1 MDNEW
6 ITEFTNKEKEYQIFY
21 KDNINYIRIYVL
33 YVNRNN
39 CLDKIKEKTFHLQSA
54 NTLTK
59 DELRE
64 TINLYRK
71 SDHVSYK
78 LISILK
84 HNIDI
89 EPDDIARS
97 LQDEYKYEYTD
108 ALKTLET
115 IDFNKSINM
124 FEDLNSVFLI
134 FYETD
139 KKHDKNTTKRIKFKH
154 NQTIKK
160 DYTENV
166 IFHK

>member
-1 MDNEW
+1 MDNAW
-6 ITEFTNKEKEYQIFY
+6 ISEFTNKEKEYQTFY

-33 YVNRNN
+33 YVNKSR
-39 CLDKIKEKTFHLQSA
+39 CLDKIKEKTIHLQSM

-59 DELRE
+59 NELRE
-64 TINLYRK
+64 TINVYRK
-71 SDHVSYK
+71 SEKVPYK

-97 LQDEYKYEYTD
+97 LSDDYVYEYTD

-139 KKHDKNTTKRIKFKH
+139 KKHDNNTTRRIKFKH

-160 DYTENV
+160 DYSTNV
-166 IFHK
+166 IIHK